1 MNTTKAFS
9 IQESNARFLR
19 IVLISSNAAIRMGLR
34 MILNTHS
41 LVSEVDDVPLGATA
55 VEIVALKRPQ
65 VIIVDLELADVNT
78 SELIRKLHA
87 VSADSNILV
96 LSGLDDTKLTREALA
111 AGADGVVLTIQPPAV
126 LFAAID
132 SLRGFAAGSVD
143 NRPAPPP
150 LSLTHD
156 RSSDRK
162 KDRTQ
167 AGFIE
172 SLTSRELEIVHFL
185 AKGLKNKQIADR
197 LYISETTVRHHF
209 TAIFSKLHVSN
220 RQQLLIAAHQ
230 QGLIEFGAVDALP
243 T

>member
-1 MNTTKAFS
+1 
-9 IQESNARFLR
+9 
-19 IVLISSNAAIRMGLR
+19 MGLR

-41 LVSEVDDVPLGATA
+41 LVSEVDDVPLGAPA

-65 VIIVDLELADVNT
+65 VIIVDLELADVNA

-87 VSADSNILV
+87 ASADSNILV
-96 LSGLDDTKLTREALA
+96 LSGLGEEKLIRDAIA
-111 AGADGVVLTIQPPAV
+111 AGAEGVVLTIQPPAV

-132 SLRGFAAGSVD
+132 SLCGITS
-143 NRPAPPP
+143 RPIDDPPAQ
-150 LSLTHD
+150 SSIGLTHD
-156 RSSDRK
+156 RSSDRNN
-162 KDRTQ
+162 DRTQ

-185 AKGLKNKQIADR
+185 AKGLKNKQIAER

-220 RQQLLIAAHQ
+220 RQQLLIAAHR